1 MPEYLVEMGFR
12 QGEVTK
18 GFYVVADSGAAAADE
33 SRRKYPEA
41 RVERVVE
48 VPLGCDEAG
57 RTRRNPEAGRL

>member
-18 GFYVVADSGAAAADE
+18 GFYVLADSEAAASSEA
-33 SRRKYPEA
+33 RQKYPEA
-41 RVERVVE
+41 KVERVVE

-57 RTRRNPEAGRL
+57 RKRGRPEAGRL